1 MTQIEKAHAW
11 FKSNGYYTS
20 QGDIHLSIQV
30 WNDSLENSI
39 EIYLDM
45 EEIEYRAELW
55 DSQQDTNQTQLT
67 L

>member
-11 FKSNGYYTS
+11 FKSNGYHTN

-55 DSQQDTNQTQLT
+55 DSQQETNQTQLP